1 MPTNDSDSAIRPAA
15 WGRVDETGTVY
26 VRDGDAERV
35 VGQYPDGTA
44 EEALA
49 YFERKYA
56 DLEGQVRLLEARSKR
71 GAPAHDVAKAV
82 QALSVKIASAN
93 AVGDLD
99 SLRRRLAALSGEV
112 LAMSEAQSAVSKAA
126 VEEALAQRETLVAA
140 AESLAAEDPAKVQWK
155 VTTTKLDELFAQWQ
169 KHQQDGPRLPRN
181 EANELWKRFRSARST
196 IESNRKAF
204 FAQLDEE
211 HRAVKARKEALVEK
225 AQALAGRGVDGI
237 AQYRVLLDEWKL
249 SGRAGKRVDD
259 LLWDAF
265 KAAGDVLYGAKAEV
279 DARDSAEFSENLTQK
294 LVLLDEAEQL
304 LKVTDHKQA
313 KDRLAAIQ
321 RRWDTIGKVPR
332 EQVKVVEDRLRK
344 VENHVRVLVD
354 EQWSKNNPETKA
366 RAEGL
371 AGQLTAAIAKLE
383 TELAAA
389 RAAGDAAAITSA
401 EEALAARRVW
411 LEALGS

>member
-15 WGRVDETGTVY
+15 WGRVDESGTVY
-26 VRDGDAERV
+26 VRDGDTERV

-56 DLEGQVRLLEARSKR
+56 DLEGQVRLLEARSKG
-71 GAPAHDVAKAV
+71 GAPAQDVAKAV
-82 QALSVKIASAN
+82 QGLSVKIASAN

-112 LAMSEAQSAVSKAA
+112 LALSEAQSAVSKAA
-126 VEEALAQRETLVAA
+126 VEEALVQREALVAA

-155 VTTTKLDELFAQWQ
+155 LTTTKLDELFAQWQ

-196 IESNRKAF
+196 IEANRKAF
-204 FAQLDEE
+204 FSQLDEE

-265 KAAGDVLYGAKAEV
+265 KAAGDVLYGAKAEI
-279 DARDSAEFSENLTQK
+279 DARDSAGFSENLTQK
-294 LVLLDEAEQL
+294 LALLDEAEQL

-313 KDRLAAIQ
+313 KDRLTAIQ
-321 RRWDTIGKVPR
+321 RRWDAIGKVPR

-344 VENHVRVLVD
+344 VENHVRALVD

-389 RAAGDAAAITSA
+389 QAAGDAAAIIRA